1 MQSMQSFVLRLNG
14 LRTTFSTS
22 NSFTEMSEENPFS
35 MENHDN
41 LKNHSLGY
49 IWSPA
54 IISLRELGLNLEY
67 YQQVLIS
74 K

>member
-1 MQSMQSFVLRLNG
+1 MAYVPHFPPRIHLLS
-14 LRTTFSTS
+14 
-22 NSFTEMSEENPFS
+22 TEMNGENPFS

>member
-1 MQSMQSFVLRLNG
+1 MAYVPHFPPRIQL
-14 LRTTFSTS
+14 FS
-22 NSFTEMSEENPFS
+22 TEMSEENPFS

-49 IWSPA
+49 IWSPT
-54 IISLRELGLNLEY
+54 IISLRESGLNLEY